1 MCTLHLSCA
10 TLRLAFGALRQLA
23 GHLGEFRL
31 AVRGLSCYNAP
42 TMSLDPTT
50 TATLDSLREK
60 IAEDPYALEKDLE
73 RKLREREARDASK
86 KDLKALKSRAVEVLE
101 TILEGGGGSIDT
113 QRKAAVDILNFSE
126 KAKNDV
132 PVTEEQL
139 GWLGKV
145 LIETEEIRISLEIGK
160 G

>member
-1 MCTLHLSCA
+1 
-10 TLRLAFGALRQLA
+10 
-23 GHLGEFRL
+23 
-31 AVRGLSCYNAP
+31 
-42 TMSLDPTT
+42 MSLDPTT
-50 TATLDSLREK
+50 AATLDSLREK

-73 RKLREREARDASK
+73 RKLREREAGK

-145 LIETEEIRISLEIGK
+145 LIETEEIRVSLEISK

>member
-1 MCTLHLSCA
+1 
-10 TLRLAFGALRQLA
+10 
-23 GHLGEFRL
+23 
-31 AVRGLSCYNAP
+31 
-42 TMSLDPTT
+42 MSLDPTT

-60 IAEDPYALEKDLE
+60 IAEDPYALEQDLE
-73 RKLREREARDASK
+73 RKLREREAGK
-86 KDLKALKSRAVEVLE
+86 KGLKALKSRAVEVLE

-145 LIETEEIRISLEIGK
+145 LIETEEIRVSLEISK